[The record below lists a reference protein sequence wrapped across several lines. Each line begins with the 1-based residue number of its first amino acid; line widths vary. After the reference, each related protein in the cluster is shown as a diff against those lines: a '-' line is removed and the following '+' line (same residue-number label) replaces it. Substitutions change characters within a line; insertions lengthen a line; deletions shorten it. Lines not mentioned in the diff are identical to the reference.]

1 MPKMLSIND
10 FDFGAI
16 GPTFELDEVT
26 PKFATETR
34 TDEKRT
40 SYSRSRKQTKKLLY
54 R

>member
-16 GPTFELDEVT
+16 DPTFELNEVT

-34 TDEKRT
+34 TDENG
-40 SYSRSRKQTKKLLY
+40 RSF
-54 R
+54 